1 MSIYKTAVSGT
12 TIGLVVVLIL
22 VVAGAGAYIALNP
35 GGGVTTVT
43 NTVITSSG
51 MGPSVTI
58 QGAGSSLVA
67 PLMSEWAFAYQ
78 AVSNTHVNYASVGSG
93 QGIASITAG
102 TVNFGASDAPLTA
115 SQYAALPA
123 GSTLL
128 TIPEAASGVIPAY
141 NIPASDGLTAP
152 VRFTGDV
159 LAKIFLGNITMWND
173 PALQA
178 LNPGV
183 SLPAQPISVVHRS
196 DGSGTMFAFTNFLS
210 DSNAFW
216 RQHVGTGTLPKWP
229 VGKGCLHN
237 EGVANCI
244 SGTPYSL
251 GPLEIAYEIQ
261 NPKLISYG
269 SVQNAAGNFVLA
281 NLTNIASALGAGATG
296 LPAGDASWT
305 TVSIINNIFN
315 DTKDANIYPITTF
328 TYFMVYEQQTGDQS
342 LATATVNFMWWVVN
356 SAQSA
361 GSSLGYPPLP
371 ASVVAIDD
379 ASINSI
385 TYNGAAIHTGS

>member
-1 MSIYKTAVSGT
+1 MNFYKTAASGT
-12 TIGLVVVLIL
+12 TVGLVVVLIL
-22 VVAGAGAYIALNP
+22 VVAAAGAYIALNL
-35 GGGVTTVT
+35 GGSTTT
-43 NTVITSSG
+43 NGNSTS
-51 MGPSVTI
+51 MGPAVTI

-102 TVNFGASDAPLTA
+102 TVNFGASDAPLTD
-115 SQYAALPA
+115 SQYSALPG

-141 NIPASDGLTAP
+141 NFPSSANITAP
-152 VRFTGDV
+152 IRFTGDL
-159 LAKIFLGNITMWND
+159 LAKIFLGNITMWNN
-173 PALQA
+173 QA
-178 LNPGV
+178 IAAVNPGV
-183 SLPAQPISVVHRS
+183 NLPAQPISVVHRS

-216 RQHVGTGTLPKWP
+216 KQHVGTGTLPKWP

-244 SGTPYSL
+244 AGTPYSI

-269 SVQNAAGNFVLA
+269 SVENAAGNFVLA
-281 NLTNIASALGAGATG
+281 NLTNIAAALSAGATG
-296 LPAGDASWT
+296 LPAGSARWT
-305 TVSIINNIFN
+305 TVSIINNIYN
-315 DTKDANIYPITTF
+315 DTADANIYPVTTF
-328 TYFMVYEQQTGDQS
+328 TYFLVYQQQTGDQN
-342 LATATVNFMWWVVN
+342 LAQATVNFMWWVVN
-356 SAQSA
+356 SGQSA

-371 ASVVAIDD
+371 ANVVAIDNT
-379 ASINSI
+379 SLNSI
-385 TYNGAAIHTGS
+385 TYNGTPLHTGS